1 MLANKLA
8 EHYYRIQKRKE
19 ESQAR
24 PLREADSMT
33 SVARS
38 GLAWIEALLV
48 RERGL
53 DIDGMT
59 YIARQQFETVMFRL
73 RPLLDRAQLSV
84 EEVCEAGI
92 GAGLFTGMALA
103 FQIADE
109 RRYVVCRDDNPDSDN
124 PDPPP
129 GWDGKVWLVQ
139 DTTDATYMGDY
150 YTRDDA
156 LKHAKELNAPA

>member
-1 MLANKLA
+1 MLAKRFA

-19 ESQAR
+19 ESIAR
-24 PLREADSMT
+24 PLREQDSLT
-33 SVARS
+33 AVAQS
-38 GLAWIEALLV
+38 GLAWVEALLV

-53 DIDGMT
+53 DLDGMT
-59 YIARQQFETVMFRL
+59 YVARQQFETVMFRL
-73 RPLLDRAQLSV
+73 RPLIDSARLSV

-92 GAGLFTGMALA
+92 GAGLFTGIALG

-109 RRYVVCRDDNPDSDN
+109 QRYVVCRDDNPDSDN

-139 DTTDATYMGDY
+139 DTTDACAMGDF
-150 YTRDDA
+150 YTREDA
-156 LKHAKELNAPA
+156 NTFAKELNATA